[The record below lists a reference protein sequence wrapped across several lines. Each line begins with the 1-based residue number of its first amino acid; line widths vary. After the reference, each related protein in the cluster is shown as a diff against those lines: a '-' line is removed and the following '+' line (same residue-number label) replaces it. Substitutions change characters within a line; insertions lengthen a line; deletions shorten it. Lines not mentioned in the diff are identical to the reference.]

1 MHAGGVQRIFPIL
14 NAQEAG
20 TLFKSLRTQ
29 LGHLE
34 KLFPVGEPAVGFSVF
49 YNIFCDG
56 LRDS

>member
-1 MHAGGVQRIFPIL
+1 MHAGGVQRIFPVL
-14 NAQEAG
+14 NAQEARALLKG
-20 TLFKSLRTQ
+20 LRAQ

-49 YNIFCDG
+49 HNIFCDG